1 MERLTMSSQEI
12 KRLELMR
19 QLADKTLTQVQ
30 VGEILGVSERQVR
43 RLQRRYETSGAAGL
57 VSGHRGK
64 PSNRRYD
71 ETLKQAIMTSVRQ
84 RYSDFGPTLAA
95 EYLLEDGY
103 EVSKETLRQW
113 MVADGLWKPSH
124 KRRKRLHPPRDR
136 RSRMGELI
144 QIDGSPHDW
153 FEGRASKCS
162 LIAFIDDATS
172 RVMHAHFAPAETTQ
186 AYFKALKVYVQTYG
200 CPAAF
205 YSDRHIIFAKHDKED
220 EEPTQFERAIG
231 QLDIEGIQALT
242 AQAKGRIER
251 LFQTLQDRLVK
262 AMRLAG
268 INSMEIA
275 NEFLLTY
282 IPKHNERFAVA
293 PANAADAHEPSDLTQ
308 TQLAQVCAVHHERKL
323 SKDLVVSFN
332 RQRYIIQTDGAP
344 RYDLR
349 GQTVLV
355 IEYADKPIELMH
367 KGKLLPFKAFDPKQ
381 EIPFPVD
388 DKTLNTRVDN
398 IVQRRRGTGKPK
410 KVQTDPWSSTRKR
423 ASSGAG
429 HMASP

>member
-12 KRLELMR
+12 QRLELMR
-19 QLADKTLTQVQ
+19 QLSDRTLTQGQ
-30 VGEILGVSERQVR
+30 VGEILGISERQVR
-43 RLQRRYETSGAAGL
+43 RLQRRYEASGAAGL
-57 VSGHRGK
+57 ISGHRGK

-71 ETLKQAIMTSVRQ
+71 QAIKQAILASVKQ

-95 EYLLEDGY
+95 EYLLEEGY

-136 RSRMGELI
+136 RSRTGELI

-153 FEGRASKCS
+153 FEGRADKCC

-172 RVMHAHFAPAETTQ
+172 QVMHAHFAPAETTQ
-186 AYFKALKVYVQTYG
+186 AYFRALNAYVKQYG

-220 EEPTQFERAIG
+220 EEPTQFQRGIE
-231 QLDIEGIQALT
+231 QLGIEGIQALT

-268 INSMEIA
+268 VDGMESG
-275 NEFLLTY
+275 NEFLATY
-282 IPKHNERFAVA
+282 IPKHNKRFAVA
-293 PANAADAHEPSDLTQ
+293 SADPADAHQPSDLTP
-308 TQLAQVCAVHHERKL
+308 TQLDQVCAAHHERKL

-349 GQTVLV
+349 GQKVIV
-355 IEYADKPIELMH
+355 IEHADKPIELMH

-398 IVQRRRGTGKPK
+398 IIQRRRGPAKRKP
-410 KVQTDPWSSTRKR
+410 VQTDPWSSARKG

>member
-1 MERLTMSSQEI
+1 MSNQEI

-19 QLADKTLTQVQ
+19 QLSDKTLTQAQ
-30 VGEILGVSERQVR
+30 VGEVLGVSERQVR
-43 RLQRRYETSGAAGL
+43 RLLRRYEALGASGL
-57 VSGHRGK
+57 ISGHRGK
-64 PSNRRYD
+64 PCNRRYD
-71 ETLKQAIMTSVRQ
+71 QTIKQAIMASVRQ

-95 EYLLEDGY
+95 EYLLEEGY

-136 RSRMGELI
+136 RSRVGELI

-153 FEGRASKCS
+153 FEGRAGKCC

-172 RVMHAHFAPAETTQ
+172 QVMHAHFTPAETTQ
-186 AYFKALKVYVQTYG
+186 AYFKALKAYVQQYG

-220 EEPTQFERAIG
+220 QEPTQFQRGIE
-231 QLDIEGIQALT
+231 QLGIEGIQALT

-268 INSMEIA
+268 IDSMESA
-275 NEFLLTY
+275 NEFLVTY
-282 IPKHNERFAVA
+282 IPKHNKRFAVA
-293 PANAADAHEPSDLTQ
+293 PADPADAHQSSDLTP

-323 SKDLVVSFN
+323 SKDLVISFN

-349 GQTVLV
+349 GQRVIV

-381 EIPFPVD
+381 EIPVPVD

-398 IVQRRRGTGKPK
+398 IIQRRRGQAKRKP
-410 KVQTDPWSSTRKR
+410 VQNDPWSSTGKS

-429 HMASP
+429 QMASP

>member
-1 MERLTMSSQEI
+1 MERLTMSSREI

-19 QLADKTLTQVQ
+19 QLSDKTLTQAQ
-30 VGEILGVSERQVR
+30 VSEILGISERQVR
-43 RLQRRYETSGAAGL
+43 RLQRRYEASGAAGL
-57 VSGHRGK
+57 ISGHRGK

-71 ETLKQAIMTSVRQ
+71 QTIKQAIMALVKQ

-95 EYLLEDGY
+95 EYLLEEGF

-153 FEGRASKCS
+153 FEGRAGKCC

-172 RVMHAHFAPAETTQ
+172 QVMHAHFAPVETTQ
-186 AYFKALKVYVQTYG
+186 AYFTALKAYVQQYG

-220 EEPTQFERAIG
+220 QEPTQFQRGIE
-231 QLDIEGIQALT
+231 QLGIEGIQALT

-268 INSMEIA
+268 IDSMESA
-275 NEFLLTY
+275 NEFLVTY
-282 IPKHNERFAVA
+282 IAKHNKRFAVA
-293 PANAADAHEPSDLTQ
+293 PADPADAHQPSDLTP

-349 GQTVLV
+349 GQKVVV

-381 EIPFPVD
+381 EIHFPVD

-398 IVQRRRGTGKPK
+398 IIQRRRGQAKRKP
-410 KVQTDPWSSTRKR
+410 VQNDPWSSTRKS
-423 ASSGAG
+423 ANSGAG

>member
-1 MERLTMSSQEI
+1 MEPLSMSNQEI

-19 QLADKTLTQVQ
+19 QLSDKTLTQAQ
-30 VGEILGVSERQVR
+30 VGEVLGVSERQVR
-43 RLQRRYETSGAAGL
+43 RLLRRYEALGASGL
-57 VSGHRGK
+57 ISGHRGK

-71 ETLKQAIMTSVRQ
+71 QTIKQAIMASVRQ

-95 EYLLEDGY
+95 EYLLEEGY

-136 RSRMGELI
+136 RGRVGELI

-153 FEGRASKCS
+153 FEGRAGKCC

-172 RVMHAHFAPAETTQ
+172 QVMHAHFTPAETTQ
-186 AYFKALKVYVQTYG
+186 AYFKALKAYVQQYG

-220 EEPTQFERAIG
+220 QEPTQFQRGIE
-231 QLDIEGIQALT
+231 QLGIEGIQALT

-262 AMRLAG
+262 AMRLVG
-268 INSMEIA
+268 IDSMESA
-275 NEFLLTY
+275 NEFLVTY
-282 IPKHNERFAVA
+282 IPKHNKRFAVA
-293 PANAADAHEPSDLTQ
+293 PADPADAHQSNDLTP

-323 SKDLVVSFN
+323 SKELVISFN

-349 GQTVLV
+349 GQKVIV

-381 EIPFPVD
+381 EIPVPVD

-398 IVQRRRGTGKPK
+398 IIQRRRGQAKRKP
-410 KVQTDPWSSTRKR
+410 VQNDPWSSTRKS

>member
-19 QLADKTLTQVQ
+19 QLSDKTLTQAK
-30 VGEILGVSERQVR
+30 VGEILGISERQVR
-43 RLQRRYETSGAAGL
+43 RLQRRYEASGAAGL

-71 ETLKQAIMTSVRQ
+71 QTLRQAIMTSVRQ

-95 EYLLEDGY
+95 EYLLEEGY

-153 FEGRASKCS
+153 FEGRADKCC

-172 RVMHAHFAPAETTQ
+172 QVMHAHFAPAETTQ
-186 AYFKALKVYVQTYG
+186 AYFKALKAYVQQYG
-200 CPAAF
+200 CPASF

-220 EEPTQFERAIG
+220 QEPTQFQRGIE
-231 QLDIEGIQALT
+231 QLGIEGIQALT

-262 AMRLAG
+262 AMRLASVD
-268 INSMEIA
+268 SMESA
-275 NEFLLTY
+275 NEFLTTY
-282 IPKHNERFAVA
+282 IPKHNKRFAVA
-293 PANAADAHEPSDLTQ
+293 PADAADAHQPSDLTS
-308 TQLAQVCAVHHERKL
+308 TQLAQVCAVHNERKL

-349 GQTVLV
+349 GQKVIV

-381 EIPFPVD
+381 EIRFPVD

-398 IVQRRRGTGKPK
+398 IIQRRRGQAKRKPT
-410 KVQTDPWSSTRKR
+410 QNDPWSSTKKS